1 MLNFTREIKRDLPV
15 PPKSDKEAVCALAGL
30 LATGGSVN
38 ATAHALVFV
47 SENERVA
54 EYFMRLTER
63 FDAHPEVLEAVFDPK
78 REKDKLTLSCT
89 GEEAE
94 RLYKMISKLD
104 PAKIKEEEA
113 AFYARGAFLGGGSC
127 TLPRGGAK
135 TGYHLEFVFPEAS
148 DAETCVRILET
159 MDILA
164 KLVTRGERS
173 VVYLKSREMISD
185 FLSLVGAASAIKKLN
200 EVSAAREENNRRNR
214 VENCTAGNADRA
226 AIASVVQVHAFSE
239 LDSMGVLDALPE
251 PLRETARARVSYPEL
266 SFAELAE
273 KLGITKS
280 GLSHRLRKLMKLYE
294 TEKKS

>member
-15 PPKSDKEAVCALAGL
+15 SPKTDREAACALAGL
-30 LATGGSVN
+30 LATGGSVSD
-38 ATAHALVFV
+38 AHVVFV

-54 EYFMRLTER
+54 EYFMRLSER
-63 FDAHPEVLEAVFDPK
+63 FGAHPEVLEAVFDPK
-78 REKDKLTLSCT
+78 REQDKLTLSCT

-94 RLYKMISKLD
+94 RIQKAISALTT
-104 PAKIKEEEA
+104 AQLEEEA
-113 AFYARGAFLGGGSC
+113 AFFARGAFLGGGSC

-135 TGYHLEFVFPEAS
+135 TGYHLEFVFPRAS
-148 DAETCVRILET
+148 DAENFVRVLET

-173 VVYLKSREMISD
+173 VVYLKSREVISD
-185 FLSLVGAASAIKKLN
+185 FLSLVGAASAIRKLN

-239 LDSMGVLDALPE
+239 LEAKGVLDTLSE
-251 PLRETARARVSYPEL
+251 PLRETALARVNYPEL
-266 SFAELAE
+266 SFSELAE

>member
-15 PPKSDKEAVCALAGL
+15 TPKNDQEAACALAGL
-30 LATGGSVN
+30 IATGGSTN
-38 ATAHALVFV
+38 ATARSVVFV

-54 EYFMRLTER
+54 EYFMRLAER
-63 FDAHPEVLEAVFDPK
+63 FGAHPEVLEAVFDPK

-94 RLYKMISKLD
+94 RIQRAVLALD
-104 PAKIKEEEA
+104 PAGMEEEDA
-113 AFYARGAFLGGGSC
+113 AFFARGAFLGGGSC

-148 DAETCVRILET
+148 DAENFVRVLET

-164 KLVTRGERS
+164 KLVSRGERS

-185 FLSLVGAASAIKKLN
+185 FLSLVGATSAIKKLN
-200 EVSAAREENNRRNR
+200 EVSAAREESNRRNR

-226 AIASVVQVHAFSE
+226 AIASVVQVHAFSTLE
-239 LDSMGVLDALPE
+239 TMGVLDALPDA
-251 PLRETARARVSYPEL
+251 LKDTARSRVQYPEL
-266 SFAELAE
+266 SLAELAE
-273 KLGITKS
+273 KLQITKS
-280 GLSHRLRKLMKLYE
+280 GLSHRLRKLMKIYE